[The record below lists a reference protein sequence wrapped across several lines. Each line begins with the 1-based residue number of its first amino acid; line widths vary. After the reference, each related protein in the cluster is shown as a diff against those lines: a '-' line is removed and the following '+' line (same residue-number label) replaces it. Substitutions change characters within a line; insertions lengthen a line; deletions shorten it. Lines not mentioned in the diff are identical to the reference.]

1 MKSKIFVFC
10 LVLNMGAL
18 LAQDQTVTT
27 YYQDKDGF
35 TKAPRGSYKLETTQE
50 DVNTV
55 RKVFSEVKS
64 GDVLWKEQFVFE
76 NGRGKHLV
84 YKKNGKLKSSENLGF
99 HLRYGKQQSTEAID
113 YNQLEES
120 SAEQANSEKIAQ
132 HLLKNFKWPKEGLR
146 SKMSGRVFLQFT
158 IDKTGQVQ
166 NLSILEGAHSSLD
179 IQAFKILNSLT
190 GLEPYT
196 IDGKPI
202 EVSRIVPINF
212 ELGINF
218 RK

>member
-1 MKSKIFVFC
+1 MKPILFTLS
-10 LVLNMGAL
+10 LVLWATTL
-18 LAQDQTVTT
+18 VAQNQTVTT

-35 TKAPRGSYKLETTQE
+35 NKVPRGSYKLETSQV
-50 DVNTV
+50 DANTV
-55 RKVFSEVKS
+55 KKVFSEVKS

-76 NGRGKHLV
+76 NARGKHLV

-99 HLRYGKQQSTEAID
+99 QLRYGKQQSTEAID
-113 YNQLEES
+113 YNQLEVS

-212 ELGINF
+212 ALGVNL
-218 RK
+218 R